1 MSWGS
6 LSALL
11 RIRVDAM
18 YGVLIDLDQTLV
30 DSSALKPWRDERDWR
45 RVRAS
50 LYLSQAYPFAVEF
63 LDQLTG
69 LGLPCGIVTS
79 SPRPYAEDMVRHHA
93 LPVRVLT
100 AYHDTQAHKP
110 HGAPLLHGLRVL
122 GVTTGVYIGD
132 DEIDAQA
139 AAAAGIA
146 FLRVDHRTSEALRN
160 LTSAV
165 AELARG
171 ARR

>member
-1 MSWGS
+1 
-6 LSALL
+6 
-11 RIRVDAM
+11 M

-30 DSSALKPWRDERDWR
+30 DSSVLKPWRDERDWR
-45 RVRAS
+45 RVRSS
-50 LYLSQAYPFAVEF
+50 LQLSHAYPFAVEF
-63 LDQLTG
+63 LNELTG
-69 LGLPCGIVTS
+69 LGLPYGIVTS

-110 HGAPLLHGLRVL
+110 HGAPLLHGLGVL
-122 GVTTGVYIGD
+122 GVTTGVYVGD

-139 AAAAGIA
+139 AAAAGVA
-146 FLRVDHRTSEALRN
+146 FLRVDHRITEPLRD
-160 LTSAV
+160 LASAV

-171 ARR
+171 AGR